1 LIQCKDGVEVNFSKC
16 FIPSRLIVL
25 YFKVETK
32 AGQTLLQV
40 FNSGEYHVE
49 QPMAPFVIDQPY
61 FPQHDFQSHH
71 HHQVGLGVVPLR
83 KPSRRRLRTV
93 SAPLPYETFESLLGI
108 QVVDDHP

>member
-1 LIQCKDGVEVNFSKC
+1 
-16 FIPSRLIVL
+16 
-25 YFKVETK
+25 
-32 AGQTLLQV
+32 
-40 FNSGEYHVE
+40 
-49 QPMAPFVIDQPY
+49 MASFAFDQPY

-71 HHQVGLGVVPLR
+71 HHQVALACVEPLR